1 MQPSHHT
8 LKLKRYREIVSVL
21 TRHGFGSYLENLQ
34 IERRV
39 TLPSRWQKQD
49 VNSHI
54 SPAEHL
60 RLALEELGPT
70 FVKLGQVLSTRP
82 DILPPD
88 YIKELSKLK
97 DSVPPISW
105 EEIRAV
111 LVDEL
116 GSEPEQFFTQID
128 PVPLGAASLAQ
139 VHAAAL
145 KSGEEVVIKVQRP
158 DILTT
163 IESDLEILK
172 EMASL
177 AEWTPWGELNH
188 PEEMVEEFAYSLHN
202 ELDYRRE
209 GRNAD
214 RFRANFDGEEQLYLP
229 KIYWENTTRR
239 VLVMEKMQG
248 IKIDDIAALD
258 EAGYDRKRVAMN
270 AADMIVKEI
279 LQDGFFHADPHA
291 GNYIVMRGEV
301 IGAMDFGLVGELTER
316 DRKHLSRLYISAISL
331 DADSLIDELTRM
343 GVVHSGVDR
352 SRLRRDV
359 ERLLGKYTGAMLKD
373 IHIQEILEEITTLC
387 SRHRL
392 SIPANLWLLGKSLA
406 MIQGL
411 GLQLDPDFDIFAVYK
426 PYVQK
431 LKQQMSLPNAEWGQA
446 LLRQGSDW
454 VEFLNLLPRT
464 ARRLLEK
471 TEQDELFEFGLK
483 DKNVLLG
490 ALNRLVNRLSL
501 SIVIAGMVV
510 SLAILITVTI
520 PGSPLQSLV
529 SAGLI
534 ATIGLG
540 IWLLIGIVRGK

>member
-8 LKLKRYREIVSVL
+8 SKLNRYREIVSVL

-54 SPAEHL
+54 SPAGHL

-70 FVKLGQVLSTRP
+70 FVKLGQVLSTQP

-97 DSVPPISW
+97 DSVPPNSW
-105 EEIRAV
+105 EDIRAV

-116 GSEPEQFFTQID
+116 GSEPEQFFTQVN

-158 DILTT
+158 GILTT
-163 IESDLEILK
+163 IESDLEILQ

-177 AEWTPWGELNH
+177 AERTPWGELNH

-258 EAGYDRKRVAMN
+258 
-270 AADMIVKEI
+270 
-279 LQDGFFHADPHA
+279 
-291 GNYIVMRGEV
+291 
-301 IGAMDFGLVGELTER
+301 
-316 DRKHLSRLYISAISL
+316 
-331 DADSLIDELTRM
+331 
-343 GVVHSGVDR
+343 
-352 SRLRRDV
+352 
-359 ERLLGKYTGAMLKD
+359 
-373 IHIQEILEEITTLC
+373 
-387 SRHRL
+387 
-392 SIPANLWLLGKSLA
+392 
-406 MIQGL
+406 
-411 GLQLDPDFDIFAVYK
+411 
-426 PYVQK
+426 
-431 LKQQMSLPNAEWGQA
+431 
-446 LLRQGSDW
+446 
-454 VEFLNLLPRT
+454 
-464 ARRLLEK
+464 
-471 TEQDELFEFGLK
+471 
-483 DKNVLLG
+483 
-490 ALNRLVNRLSL
+490 
-501 SIVIAGMVV
+501 
-510 SLAILITVTI
+510 
-520 PGSPLQSLV
+520 
-529 SAGLI
+529 
-534 ATIGLG
+534 
-540 IWLLIGIVRGK
+540 